1 MTHHDQA
8 SSSPDR
14 GASPARRRS
23 ASAWS
28 TLARALRPRASRAQI
43 VAGVLCALLG
53 FGTVTQVQHTAKA
66 DYSTL
71 RESELIELLDQLTR
85 RAGDLSA
92 QNLALEAARAELE
105 STRGQAA
112 AAAQATTERMRTQG
126 ILAGTLPAEGP
137 GVILRIYDPAGRV
150 PASSLYHV
158 VEEMRNAGAEAMSVG
173 DIRITAST
181 WIADSSQGGEAVIE
195 INGIAVFPPYE
206 FRAIGDPNTI
216 EVALSIPGGA
226 LASIRNEGGTSD
238 LTSQGTLTIDPVADL
253 PIFEFASPVPEE

>member
-1 MTHHDQA
+1 MTDQPQHTP
-8 SSSPDR
+8 SPDPR
-14 GASPARRRS
+14 PEGARRRS
-23 ASAWS
+23 TSAWR
-28 TLARALRPRASRAQI
+28 TLGLALRPRASRAQI
-43 VAGVLCALLG
+43 IAAVLCALLG

-85 RAGDLSA
+85 RGADLSA
-92 QNLALEAARAELE
+92 QNLALEKQRAELE

-112 AAAQATTERMRTQG
+112 AAAQATAERMRVQG
-126 ILAGTLPAEGP
+126 ILAGTAPAQGP
-137 GVILRIYDPAGRV
+137 GVILRVFDPAGRV

-158 VEEMRNAGAEAMSVG
+158 VEEMRNAGAEAMAVG

-181 WIADSSQGGEAVIE
+181 WIADSVQGGQNVIE
-195 INGIAVFPPYE
+195 INGTAVFPPYE

-216 EVALSIPGGA
+216 EVALNIPGGA

-238 LTSQGTLTIDPVADL
+238 LTNQPALTIDQVADV
-253 PIFEFASPVPEE
+253 PTFEFASPIPEE